1 MLNDHSCESCQHKN
15 VCKLRETR
23 EKLEEKLKEIHI
35 EEDSRIHVV
44 SKCDEYAEE
53 YGISVTPFNPTISS
67 PNPVVSPTVTWG
79 TSDNSTY
86 ITN

>member
-23 EKLEEKLKEIHI
+23 EKLEEKLKEIHL

-53 YGISVTPFNPTISS
+53 YGISVTPYNPINS

-79 TSDNSTY
+79 SSTY